1 MKQVVGTIAAF
12 AGVIGF
18 VLMFFAPHIGIPLAT
33 IGAALSFTYR
43 GM

>member
-1 MKQVVGTIAAF
+1 MKQVVGMIAAF
-12 AGVIGF
+12 AGITGI
-18 VLMFFAPHIGIPLAT
+18 VLLLFAPHIGIPLAT